1 MTVGI
6 DLGGTK
12 IAAALVD
19 AAGGGVNAC
28 EVRTPTEGGPK
39 AVIGAMVEG
48 ARRVMAGRSPQE
60 IQGVGVGS
68 PGPLDFR
75 SGVVLAP
82 PNLPGWEGI
91 PLRDD
96 LSRALGMDVLLAND
110 ASAAT
115 LAECRLGAGVGVKDM
130 VYLTLSTGI
139 GGGVIVDG
147 RLRQGATGSI
157 AEVGHQVIDIHG
169 PACACGNYGCLE
181 AMASGAAIR
190 RMARERMGADLT
202 AEEVAVRAGG
212 GDRRALA
219 ILDDVYRYLGTG
231 IVNVVQMFDPAL
243 IVVGG
248 GLSRIGRPLF
258 DALQSALDA
267 NPFRGPHALRVQ
279 VVPAKLGQKAGV
291 IGAALLPVARAEGV
305 L

>member
-19 AAGGGVNAC
+19 AAGGVVSAC
-28 EVRTPTEGGPK
+28 EVRTPAEGGPR
-39 AVIGAMVEG
+39 AVIEAMAEG
-48 ARRVMAGRSPQE
+48 ARRVMTGRDPQE

-96 LSRALGMDVLLAND
+96 LSRALGMDVLLVND
-110 ASAAT
+110 AGAAA
-115 LAECRLGAGVGVKDM
+115 LAESRLGAGVGVRDM

-181 AMASGAAIR
+181 AMASGRAIR

-202 AEEVAVRAGG
+202 AEAVAVRAGG

-248 GLSRIGRPLF
+248 GLARIGRPLF
-258 DALQSALDA
+258 DALQSAVDT
-267 NPFRGPHALRVQ
+267 NPFRGPRALRVQ
-279 VVPAKLGQKAGV
+279 VVPAKLGQEAGV